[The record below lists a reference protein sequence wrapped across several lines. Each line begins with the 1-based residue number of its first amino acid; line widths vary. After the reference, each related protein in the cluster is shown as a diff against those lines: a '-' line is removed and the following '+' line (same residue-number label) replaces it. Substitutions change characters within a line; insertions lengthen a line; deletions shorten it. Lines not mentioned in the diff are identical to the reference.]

1 MAFRGRANDEKE
13 RRRSSKETLSVITRG
28 RGGHLEDADAAAYRL
43 ITGLLHILTQ
53 GSFYHTS
60 GLLRE

>member
-1 MAFRGRANDEKE
+1 MAVRGRVNDEKE
-13 RRRSSKETLSVITRG
+13 RRSRKETLSVITGG
-28 RGGHLEDADAAAYRL
+28 RGGHLEDADTAAYLL
-43 ITGLLHILTQ
+43 ITGLLHILTR